1 MSTFSK
7 TLSSQFAY
15 DMAQVILDGFSRYY
29 RIFREASL
37 EAKHSFE
44 SQNWLGINE
53 LLAANIFPGNM
64 LFKNFGVTRHG
75 RVVFYDDDKI
85 EYFTKCKIRNVPIPR
100 SEEEEMS
107 REIWYQVCPKDIF
120 TSTYDTFLLGATRV
134 RKYLIKHHA
143 DFYLPD
149 TWRVI
154 QNQFHKGS
162 IPALFSHPKH
172 LRFINKHLSS
182 SIERV

>member
-7 TLSSQFAY
+7 ILSSQFAY
-15 DMAQVILDGFSRYY
+15 DMAQVILDGFNRYY

-37 EAKHSFE
+37 EAKHSLK

-53 LLAANIFPGNM
+53 LLAANIFPGDM

-75 RVVFYDDDKI
+75 RVVFYDYDTI
-85 EYFTKCKIRNVPIPR
+85 EFFTKCKIRNVPIPR
-100 SEEEEMS
+100 TEEEEMPG
-107 REIWYQVCPKDIF
+107 EIWYHGGPQDIF
-120 TSTYDTFLLGATRV
+120 PSTYDAFLLGDMRV

-143 DFYLPD
+143 DFFLPD

-154 QNQFHKGS
+154 QNQLHKGS
-162 IPALFSHPKH
+162 IPDLFSHPNH
-172 LRFINKHLSS
+172 LRFIIKHFSS

>member
-7 TLSSQFAY
+7 ILSSQFAV
-15 DMAQVILDGFSRYY
+15 DIAQVILDGFNRYY
-29 RIFREASL
+29 RIFKEASL

-100 SEEEEMS
+100 TEEKEMPE
-107 REIWYQVCPKDIF
+107 EIWYRVGPQDIF
-120 TSTYDTFLLGATRV
+120 PSTYDTFLLGTTLV

-143 DFYLPD
+143 DFSLSD

-154 QNQFHKGS
+154 QNQLHKRS
-162 IPALFSHPKH
+162 IPNLFSYPKH

-182 SIERV
+182 SIERA